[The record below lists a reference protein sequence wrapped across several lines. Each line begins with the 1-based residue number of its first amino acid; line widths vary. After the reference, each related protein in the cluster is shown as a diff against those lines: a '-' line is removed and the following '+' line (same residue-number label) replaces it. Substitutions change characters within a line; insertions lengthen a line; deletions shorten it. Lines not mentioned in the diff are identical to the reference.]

1 MGSSFLIV
9 GGGIVGHVIAWKICH
24 AYPDAAVTLLERD
37 MVGAGA
43 TCRSAG
49 LHFPLGRTA
58 AVRSMSQSSETFYR
72 SFCEARPD
80 APIVPLGLRVHA
92 SESGAS
98 GFESF
103 FTDGAG
109 LAPDPEERNVS
120 DALGSHHRIWRAHGA
135 QRADVAALTRYMSK
149 LLDARLRS
157 YSGIKVVR
165 IVEEESTV
173 RVLTNDGLTFEA
185 NAVILAP
192 GPWALAPEFQ
202 PFTESLGIR
211 TKRVVA
217 FHIDGRAT
225 AELQQDSVV
234 DLFIEEDAFLMPR
247 ADGRGRLFSFT
258 RQHWDVS
265 PDDASGDID
274 AEDRAEAVG
283 VLTNV
288 APRFSGSIRGGQ
300 AFCDA
305 YSPTRAPI
313 VANVGQSG
321 RVIFAGAANGSG
333 YRLAPAIAH
342 DVLMTFEAG
351 RTREIN
357 G

>member
-1 MGSSFLIV
+1 MTSSFLII
-9 GGGIVGHVIAWKICH
+9 GGGIIGHVIAWKICH
-24 AYPDAAVTLLERD
+24 AYPDASVTLLERD

-43 TCRSAG
+43 SCRSAG

-58 AVRSMSQSSETFYR
+58 AVRSMSQSSETFYKD
-72 SFCEARPD
+72 FCEAQPD

-92 SESGAS
+92 NESGAN

-109 LAPDPEERNVS
+109 LAPDPQERHVS
-120 DALGSHHRIWRAHGA
+120 DALGSQHRIWRAHGA
-135 QRADVAALTRYMSK
+135 QRADVAALTLYISK
-149 LLDARLRS
+149 LLDRRLCS

-165 IVEEESTV
+165 IVEDERAV

-185 NAVILAP
+185 DAVILAP

-211 TKRVVA
+211 IKRVVA
-217 FHIDGRAT
+217 FHVEGPAT
-225 AELQQDSVV
+225 AELQQDAVV
-234 DLFIEEDAFLMPR
+234 DLFIDEDAFLMPR
-247 ADGRGRLFSFT
+247 VRGGRLFSFT
-258 RQHWDVS
+258 RQQWDVS
-265 PDDASGDID
+265 PEDASGDIA
-274 AEDRAEAVG
+274 AEDRAEAVA
-283 VLTNV
+283 VLSSI
-288 APRFSGSIRGGQ
+288 APRFSDSIGGGQ

-342 DVLMTFEAG
+342 DVLKTFEAG
-351 RTREIN
+351 QTREIN

>member
-1 MGSSFLIV
+1 MGSSFLII
-9 GGGIVGHVIAWKICH
+9 GGGIIGHVIAWQICR

-58 AVRSMSQSSETFYR
+58 AVRSMSQSSEAFYK

-92 SESGAS
+92 RQSGTES
-98 GFESF
+98 FESF
-103 FTDGAG
+103 FTEGAD
-109 LAPDPEERNVS
+109 LAPDPDQRNIS
-120 DALGSHHRIWRAHGA
+120 DALGSQHRIWRAHGA
-135 QRADVAALTRYMSK
+135 HRADVAALTLYISG
-149 LLDARLRS
+149 LLDGRLCS

-165 IVEEESTV
+165 IVEDDSAV

-185 NAVILAP
+185 DAVILAP

-211 TKRVVA
+211 IKRVVA
-217 FHIDGRAT
+217 FHVDGPAT
-225 AELQQDSVV
+225 AELQPDGVV
-234 DLFIEEDAFLMPR
+234 DLFIDEDAFLMPR
-247 ADGRGRLFSFT
+247 PRGGRLFSFT

-265 PDDASGDID
+265 PEDANGDID

-283 VLTNV
+283 VLSSV
-288 APRFSGSIRGGQ
+288 APRFSGSIGGGQ

-313 VANVGQSG
+313 VAGVGQSG

-342 DVLMTFEAG
+342 DVLKTFEAG